1 MKKVCTLCLV
11 VDSNKVLLGM
21 KKRGFGEGRWNG
33 FGGKVEENEEIIEGA
48 KRELLEESGVRA
60 KAMDLKG
67 ILEFEYLDD
76 DKILEVHVFKVG
88 DYEGRPMETEEMR
101 PRWFDVHQIPFEEM
115 WPDDLYWLPLFLK
128 DKNFRGRFVFEDKV
142 KIISHD
148 LKILD
153 D

>member
-1 MKKVCTLCLV
+1 
-11 VDSNKVLLGM
+11 M

-60 KAMDLKG
+60 RAMDLKG
-67 ILEFEYLDD
+67 ILEFEYLDE
-76 DKILEVHVFKVG
+76 DKVLEVHIFKVG
-88 DYEGRPMETEEMR
+88 DYEGLPRETEEMR
-101 PRWFDVHQIPFEEM
+101 PQWFDVHQIPFEEM

-128 DKNFRGRFVFEDKV
+128 DKNFRGKFVFRGQSNIV
-142 KIISHD
+142 SHD
-148 LKILD
+148 LEILD

>member
-48 KRELLEESGVRA
+48 RRELLEESGVRA
-60 KAMDLKG
+60 QSMDLKG
-67 ILEFEYLDD
+67 VLEFEYLDE
-76 DKILEVHVFKVG
+76 DKTLEVHIFKVG
-88 DYEGRPMETEEMR
+88 NYEGSPRETEEMR
-101 PRWFDVHQIPFEEM
+101 PQWFDVHQIPFEQM

-128 DKNFRGRFVFEDKV
+128 DKNFRGKFVFRGQSN
-142 KIISHD
+142 IISHD
-148 LKILD
+148 LEVLED
-153 D
+153 